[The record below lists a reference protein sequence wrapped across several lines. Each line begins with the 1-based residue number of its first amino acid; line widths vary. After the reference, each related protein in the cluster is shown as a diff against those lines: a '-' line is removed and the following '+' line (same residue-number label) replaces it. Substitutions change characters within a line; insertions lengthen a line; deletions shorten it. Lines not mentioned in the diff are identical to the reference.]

1 MTKIF
6 SRKGMALFI
15 AAFIAILLVSACQP
29 SGTPTLSPEQ
39 IAQSVASTQQA
50 AATQQF
56 VETLIARLD
65 ELTNQPTWTPLPTYT
80 PYQPRRIRQRLRRS
94 WEQLHH
100 YLPKSMAV
108 NATRWSFWGM

>member
-1 MTKIF
+1 MKKIH
-6 SRKGMALFI
+6 SSKGIALI
-15 AAFIAILLVSACQP
+15 ITAFIAVILVSACQP

-65 ELTNQPTWTPLPTYT
+65 ELTN
-80 PYQPRRIRQRLRRS
+80 
-94 WEQLHH
+94 
-100 YLPKSMAV
+100 
-108 NATRWSFWGM
+108 